1 MSKDTLNLRIDGD
14 LKKSAELVLDDI
26 GLSMTAAVTL
36 FLKAVVRTNGI
47 PFTLSAGQK
56 TSFQPD
62 AVVPPKLG
70 QEVIAVS
77 QTAKSRN
84 PVVNTKTDE
93 AKIKGT
99 TSFKNAIDKL

>member
-1 MSKDTLNLRIDGD
+1 MSKDTLNLRIDGE
-14 LKKSAELVLDDI
+14 LKHSAEVVLDDI

-47 PFTLSAGQK
+47 PFQLAAGQK
-56 TSFQPD
+56 IPSPTQPTIL
-62 AVVPPKLG
+62 PKREQDL
-70 QEVIAVS
+70 IAVS
-77 QTAKSRN
+77 GLPKSRN
-84 PVVNTKTDE
+84 PVVNTNTDE